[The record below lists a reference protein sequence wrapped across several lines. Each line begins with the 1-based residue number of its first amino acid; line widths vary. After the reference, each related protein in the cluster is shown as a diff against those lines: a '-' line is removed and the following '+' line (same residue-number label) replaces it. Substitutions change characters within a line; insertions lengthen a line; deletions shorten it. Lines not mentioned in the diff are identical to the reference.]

1 VIGSSIA
8 PIVGRLSDL
17 YGRLPFYY
25 FGLTINICSALYLL
39 QSLQHWCL
47 RLLLVLQ
54 YSTAHDEFCQ
64 Q

>member
-1 VIGSSIA
+1 MIGSSIA

-25 FGLTINICSALYLL
+25 FGLTINICSALCLL

-54 YSTAHDEFCQ
+54 
-64 Q
+64 